1 MSSSAGGSSLALH
14 TDRRESSDDRPSCLE
29 NPRPEGVESTLTENA
44 ASPFQAEPAQSMYAE
59 FSMKPINTAVPPGRN
74 SLVAF
79 SGNPRYG
86 TATERLPSVAVRK
99 ASNTGKITGWYR
111 KLF

>member
-1 MSSSAGGSSLALH
+1 MGSPIRAADEHVVEVWVRTINAELAYQYCCSVGL
-14 TDRRESSDDRPSCLE
+14 DRRLSKRVE
-29 NPRPEGVESTLTENA
+29 N
-44 ASPFQAEPAQSMYAE
+44 
-59 FSMKPINTAVPPGRN
+59 RN

-79 SGNPRYG
+79 FGNPRYG

-99 ASNTGKITGWYR
+99 ASKTGKITGWYR

>member
-1 MSSSAGGSSLALH
+1 MRSPVIAADEHVVEVWVRTINAGLAL
-14 TDRRESSDDRPSCLE
+14 SILLFRPTRPASLQTRGE
-29 NPRPEGVESTLTENA
+29 N
-44 ASPFQAEPAQSMYAE
+44 
-59 FSMKPINTAVPPGRN
+59 RN

>member
-14 TDRRESSDDRPSCLE
+14 TDPIDPHALKI
-29 NPRPEGVESTLTENA
+29 PAPKGVESTLTENA

-99 ASNTGKITGWYR
+99 ASKTGKITGWYR

>member
-1 MSSSAGGSSLALH
+1 MDHLLARLTNMWLKCGS
-14 TDRRESSDDRPSCLE
+14 E
-29 NPRPEGVESTLTENA
+29 
-44 ASPFQAEPAQSMYAE
+44 QSMRNWPLSILLFRRTRPASLQTHGE
-59 FSMKPINTAVPPGRN
+59 NRN

-79 SGNPRYG
+79 SGDPRYG
-86 TATERLPSVAVRK
+86 TATERLPRVAVRK